1 MQSSQIEIIDSIN
14 ILELLKNEFPTYF
27 YFMRTVNLSSYLN
40 LYYEIFNN
48 SINNLVYKTFLNK
61 KQDLSI
67 TLVTEIINIRK
78 N

>member
-14 ILELLKNEFPTYF
+14 ILELLKNEFSTYF